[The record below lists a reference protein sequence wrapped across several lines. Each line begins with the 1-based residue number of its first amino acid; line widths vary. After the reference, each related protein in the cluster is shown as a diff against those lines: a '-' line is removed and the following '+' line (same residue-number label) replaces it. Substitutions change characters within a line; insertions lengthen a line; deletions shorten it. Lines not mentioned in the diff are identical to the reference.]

1 MTQTGNPITN
11 TLVPKPKRTLL
22 GEQTAGTLL
31 ANIAHMYRHHFGLIV
46 GAVGLPLVLPAI
58 IVTLAL
64 SNIDAEETNG
74 FAIIGAVVGFGLGYI
89 GLFLGPAALTVVAS
103 DICVGNAPTLSR
115 AYQRVLGRGR
125 WWHLV
130 TTSLLAGIL
139 IDLGLILLIVPGLWL
154 FIRALFSAPVVV
166 LEDRRNR
173 DAIRRSFALTK
184 GQAWRI
190 AGFLLLTFLLAE
202 LIASLVGFVVS
213 FIGQQVAGPESALQV
228 YLLVLNF
235 AIGAIVIGPASSV
248 LIVLLYYDQRVR
260 RESYDAQALAEDL
273 MR

>member
-1 MTQTGNPITN
+1 VTETKSAIGNPPV
-11 TLVPKPKRTLL
+11 LRAKRALL
-22 GEQTAGTLL
+22 REQTARTLL
-31 ANIAHMYRHHFGLIV
+31 ANIVYMYRHYLGLIV

-58 IVTLAL
+58 IITLSL
-64 SNIDAEETNG
+64 SNIHAEETNIV
-74 FAIIGAVVGFGLGYI
+74 AIIAAVVGFALGYV
-89 GLFLGPAALTVVAS
+89 GLFLGPAALTVIAS
-103 DICVGNAPTLSR
+103 DICVGNAPTLKR
-115 AYQRVLGRGR
+115 AFERMLRRGR

-139 IDLGLILLIVPGLWL
+139 IDLAMILLIVPGLWL
-154 FIRALFSAPVVV
+154 FIRALFSAPAVV

-184 GQAWRI
+184 GQVWRL
-190 AGFLLLTFLLAE
+190 AGLLFLTFLLVE
-202 LIASLVGFVVS
+202 LASALLGSVVGFVGATVAAPDS
-213 FIGQQVAGPESALQV
+213 GLAVYLRVLGIFIGTVVTA
-228 YLLVLNF
+228 
-235 AIGAIVIGPASSV
+235 PAVSM